1 MIIKVLENYNK
12 IIFERWSREQ
22 LKIKNKDV
30 LTFAPTPPPPTS
42 IERPARTDNH
52 NCRNALNI
60 DNIDGFSLQLRSERA
75 FSPRRYSRVEEN
87 VASILP

>member
-1 MIIKVLENYNK
+1 MLNHGCLKMIIKVLENYNK

-30 LTFAPTPPPPTS
+30 PTS
-42 IERPARTDNH
+42 IERPARTDKH